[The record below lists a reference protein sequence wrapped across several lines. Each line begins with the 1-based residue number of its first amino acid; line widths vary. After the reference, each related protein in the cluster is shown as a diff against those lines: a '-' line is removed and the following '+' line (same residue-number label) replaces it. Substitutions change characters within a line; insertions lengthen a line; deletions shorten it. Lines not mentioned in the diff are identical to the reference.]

1 MTDELQ
7 YLETVQNRDIVQLKT
22 NSKSYGARL
31 APTVPVTLNDP
42 EGHSLITGLTN
53 FMMSFF
59 VVLPYLTGFQ
69 LAVCMCSPAAVA
81 ELLVL

>member
-1 MTDELQ
+1 MSYNILK
-7 YLETVQNRDIVQLKT
+7 TVQNRVIIQLKT

-31 APTVPVTLNDP
+31 APTVSVTLNDP
-42 EGHSLITGLTN
+42 EGHLLITGLTN

-59 VVLPYLTGFQ
+59 VVLRYLTGFQ

>member
-1 MTDELQ
+1 LTDELQ

-31 APTVPVTLNDP
+31 APTVSVTLNDP
-42 EGHSLITGLTN
+42 EGHLLITGLTN

-69 LAVCMCSPAAVA
+69 LTVCMCGLIAVA